1 MKQFE
6 ELYSFV
12 SNNGKL
18 TLEQF
23 IKLAL
28 HEEAN
33 KFFVSV
39 IREVTWAAWRKNEQ
53 VRAEKC
59 HFFAAELW

>member
-1 MKQFE
+1 MRTILGKLMKQFE

-28 HEEAN
+28 HEDAN

-39 IREVTWAAWRKNEQ
+39 IREVSESA
-53 VRAEKC
+53 
-59 HFFAAELW
+59 